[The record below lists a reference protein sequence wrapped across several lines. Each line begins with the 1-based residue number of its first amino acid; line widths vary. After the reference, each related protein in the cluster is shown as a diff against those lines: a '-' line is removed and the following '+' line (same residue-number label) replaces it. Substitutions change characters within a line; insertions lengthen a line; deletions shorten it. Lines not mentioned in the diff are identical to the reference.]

1 MNDNAKGF
9 AKSAGA
15 QLRRYGE
22 QALRDVSPTRIFLN
36 NTASNVFKDIRGL
49 LEEWAD
55 ELAGCERIWI
65 RASISNRRIFF
76 DFDEA
81 PFGKGD
87 ERLRT
92 FPFPTRRPVSFGSI
106 FLHVFKFSV
115 DTSDTI

>member
-1 MNDNAKGF
+1 VNDNAKGF

-22 QALRDVSPTRIFLN
+22 QALRDVCPIRAFLN
-36 NTASNVFKDIRGL
+36 NITSNIFKDIRGL
-49 LEEWAD
+49 LEEWTD

-65 RASISNRRIFF
+65 RASVSNRRIFF

-81 PFGKGD
+81 PFAKGD

-92 FPFPTRRPVSFGSI
+92 FPFPTRRPVSFPFI
-106 FLHVFKFSV
+106 FLYVYRLILAIF
-115 DTSDTI
+115 

>member
-22 QALRDVSPTRIFLN
+22 QALQDVCRIILLN
-36 NTASNVFKDIRGL
+36 DMTFNIFKDIRGL

-55 ELAGCERIWI
+55 DLADCERIWI

-81 PFGKGD
+81 PFDKGD

-92 FPFPTRRPVSFGSI
+92 FPFPTRRPVSFHLI
-106 FLHVFKFSV
+106 CLHVRLSLLL
-115 DTSDTI
+115 